1 MFDVQVLKE
10 WNDIETVLVDDFQE
24 TGNEQVLFVPHNF
37 TISESKDITIIN
49 NSRLLKQTDCFCG
62 PVSTPFFSL
71 FQQGSFPIFV

>member
-1 MFDVQVLKE
+1 MLDVQVLKD

-49 NSRLLKQTDCFCG
+49 NSRLLNQTDCFCG
-62 PVSTPFFSL
+62 PISTPFFSL